1 MPVETLVLIIAVA
14 GVALVLGLWVGG
26 RGSRP
31 GPDGSNPNV
40 ERVVRAT
47 DTGEWLAAA
56 DELNI
61 GLLQIDEAG
70 RIAAANQ
77 SAERHLG
84 LSGGLVGRSTMEA
97 FIDHHVEELI
107 ARAREHGRAKGE
119 QSLTGEPQRTL
130 ALTAWRADRGVW
142 LALND
147 VSELQRLRRIRTEFI
162 DNLSHELR
170 TPLTTVRL
178 LTESLAIEAERT
190 DLPPRMRDSIAKI
203 DVETGHLAQMVNE
216 ILELSRIEGGP
227 TEMHFEE
234 LPLGTLVSGAAERL
248 RTFADRQGVSLK
260 VELPPDADSVLLRGD
275 EERLGQVLVN
285 LLHNAIKFSA
295 PNSPVTVSARRDGAQ
310 CVISV
315 ADQGVGI
322 PRADVDRVFERFYK
336 VDKAR
341 HRGRGGTGLG
351 LSIARNII
359 DSHGGRIWVESEEG
373 HGSTFSLTVPLAA
386 A

>member
-1 MPVETLVLIIAVA
+1 
-14 GVALVLGLWVGG
+14 
-26 RGSRP
+26 
-31 GPDGSNPNV
+31 
-40 ERVVRAT
+40 
-47 DTGEWLAAA
+47 
-56 DELNI
+56 
-61 GLLQIDEAG
+61 
-70 RIAAANQ
+70 
-77 SAERHLG
+77 
-84 LSGGLVGRSTMEA
+84 MEA

-178 LTESLAIEAERT
+178 LTELLAIEAERT

-295 PNSPVTVSARRDGAQ
+295 PDSPVTVSARRDGAQ

-351 LSIARNII
+351 LSIAPTSSTVTAAGSGSRAKRVTARPSAFPACRRQLGVDDDQHAHYDDRGIAGAP
-359 DSHGGRIWVESEEG
+359 SAGEPMTEAVAESRADAGQQDLPRSE
-373 HGSTFSLTVPLAA
+373 AA
-386 A
+386 AAARAKQSCSARPPRNGRPTVSAVK